1 MRMIKILGAVV
12 VVLLII
18 VAIGNR
24 AGWFSSG
31 GGIEVKTE
39 KVSKRTIKETVTASG
54 KIYPVNEVQISAE
67 ISGEIIDLPV
77 TEGQMV
83 KPGDLLVRINPDL
96 FEGQV
101 EQAEAS
107 VNNAKANLASSRSS
121 MLQAEVSL
129 ENATIAFNRAK
140 ELFGEKVISQADYEQ
155 AELAFKT
162 AEAQYQMAK
171 ENVTAMEFTVKSME
185 ANLKQTRDNYKRT
198 AIYAPIGGTI
208 FGLSKEKGEK
218 VLGTIQMSGDILM
231 SIANLNEMEVQVDV
245 SENDVL
251 RISVGDT
258 ADIEVDAYLD
268 RKFKGIV
275 TQIANSAGSG
285 GLLQVTTE
293 QATNFKVKVMILESS
308 YSDLLANNS
317 GKYPFYPGMSA
328 TVDISTRTERDVLT
342 VPIQAVT
349 TREDTASKS
358 DEPEI
363 IVFAVEADTAKKV
376 KVETGIQDDNYI
388 QIKSGLEDGQ
398 TIISGPYNTVS
409 SILEEGDKLK
419 TEGKKEEDE

>member
-1 MRMIKILGAVV
+1 MRMIKILSAVV

-39 KVSKRTIKETVTASG
+39 QVAKRTIKETVTASG

-140 ELFGEKVISQADYEQ
+140 ELFGEKVISQADFEQ
-155 AELAFKT
+155 AELAYKT

-251 RISVGDT
+251 RIDVGDT